1 MPAVLPASRGV
12 RVAGEVLVVPPF
24 ECAWLS
30 GEGSEPSG
38 DGGSVSFEAKGPSD
52 VTVMLKPHGARTR
65 RLDHWSGRLDG
76 ASASD
81 EHTYLVIIG
90 SHRNSC
96 LCIERDGV
104 VAHLVKGEWL
114 PKDAA
119 DTFTKYRVSWTADGR
134 ISVVVGG
141 PNPHRV
147 HHWRDPEPF
156 HDAKI
161 ECVGLSTW
169 DGFTQYRNI
178 RLLGARNARNAR
190 NAENAYETH
199 PPLLG
204 TASRSDARAPLRR
217 RRDKARE
224 RRAEMREVADAVVVV
239 RRDLARERR
248 RRDGREPPENAFG
261 IETVGGGKRHLRG
274 PYTLPRKGKRHLR
287 RRSSFRR

>member
-1 MPAVLPASRGV
+1 
-12 RVAGEVLVVPPF
+12 
-24 ECAWLS
+24 
-30 GEGSEPSG
+30 
-38 DGGSVSFEAKGPSD
+38 
-52 VTVMLKPHGARTR
+52 MLKPHGARTR

-76 ASASD
+76 ASPSD

-178 RLLGARNARNAR
+178 RLLGARNARTR
-190 NAENAYETH
+190 GTPRTRTKPIPLSSG
-199 PPLLG
+199 PPPDPTRVPL
-204 TASRSDARAPLRR
+204 SDADATKRANG
-217 RRDKARE
+217 ARKC
-224 RRAEMREVADAVVVV
+224 
-239 RRDLARERR
+239 ARW
-248 RRDGREPPENAFG
+248 PTPSSSFAAISPENAAG
-261 IETVGGGKRHLRG
+261 EMAANRPRTRSESRPWGGEATPPG
-274 PYTLPRKGKRHLR
+274 TLHPPPRSKRHLR

>member
-76 ASASD
+76 AAASD

-104 VAHLVKGEWL
+104 VAVGEQH
-114 PKDAA
+114 P
-119 DTFTKYRVSWTADGR
+119 R
-134 ISVVVGG
+134 
-141 PNPHRV
+141 PHRLGQAHLRV
-147 HHWRDPEPF
+147 HR
-156 HDAKI
+156 
-161 ECVGLSTW
+161 
-169 DGFTQYRNI
+169 
-178 RLLGARNARNAR
+178 
-190 NAENAYETH
+190 
-199 PPLLG
+199 
-204 TASRSDARAPLRR
+204 LRR
-217 RRDKARE
+217 D
-224 RRAEMREVADAVVVV
+224 VAPCHQLVWY
-239 RRDLARERR
+239 
-248 RRDGREPPENAFG
+248 
-261 IETVGGGKRHLRG
+261 K
-274 PYTLPRKGKRHLR
+274 
-287 RRSSFRR
+287 S